1 MSAASINS
9 VGLVLD
15 ILGVILLFSFALPS
29 RVIEGPPVLSLGEDP
44 DSTKQR
50 EKQRKWYKFWSR
62 LALGLLILGFVL
74 QIVSNHLGFVLQ
86 IVSNHLGLLG
96 WME

>member
-9 VGLVLD
+9 VGLFLD
-15 ILGVILLFSFALPS
+15 ILGVILLFIFALPS
-29 RVIEGPPVLSLGEDP
+29 RVSEEPPSELIAFGSDP
-44 DSTKQR
+44 DSTKQW
-50 EKQRKWYKFWSR
+50 EKQRKRYKFWSG
-62 LALGLLILGFVL
+62 LALVLLVLGFA
-74 QIVSNHLGFVLQ
+74 LQ

>member
-1 MSAASINS
+1 MSAACINS
-9 VGLVLD
+9 LGLLLD
-15 ILGVILLFSFALPS
+15 IFGVILLFSFGLPS
-29 RVIEGPPVLSLGEDP
+29 RVSEWPPYLSLGSDP

-50 EKQRKWYKFWSR
+50 EKQRKRYKFWSG

-74 QIVSNHLGFVLQ
+74 QMVSNHP
-86 IVSNHLGLLG
+86 GLFG